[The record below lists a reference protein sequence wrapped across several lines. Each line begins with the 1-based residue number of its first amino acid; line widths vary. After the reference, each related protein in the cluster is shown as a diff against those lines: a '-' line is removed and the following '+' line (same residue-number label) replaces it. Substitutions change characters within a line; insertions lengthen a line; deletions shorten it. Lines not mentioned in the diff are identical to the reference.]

1 LTRPRADAMLLEMEN
16 VCDGCGK
23 PAMRLR
29 YFTSGAAVGR
39 WLCLDCAGGR
49 TRMTRLSRLVA
60 FRFRVAEVLPPGD
73 PTTAPAARLMM
84 AVDDVR
90 RAQILLVDAMERLDE
105 PAERHRAGGD
115 FLYAARLLF
124 SHLHEAG
131 HALRQ
136 LDAAARGD
144 DGENRING
152 LLAGEDHREG
162 RVALKAC
169 RRFFSAQGYW
179 ASLIPRVRNAIG
191 SHYDERVV
199 AELVKDEFTGDQLLE
214 STAAS
219 VGGLARMADPVVRAI
234 MTRLNSGD
242 FMADESQTQRVSQAL
257 DVTGNLTTFVDYL
270 FDALLRAHPDAIVE
284 KDTRIVDV
292 PPLIARAGE
301 AVETA
306 RSRLRGERPRG

>member
-1 LTRPRADAMLLEMEN
+1 
-16 VCDGCGK
+16 
-23 PAMRLR
+23 
-29 YFTSGAAVGR
+29 
-39 WLCLDCAGGR
+39 
-49 TRMTRLSRLVA
+49 
-60 FRFRVAEVLPPGD
+60 
-73 PTTAPAARLMM
+73 MM

-90 RAQILLVDAMERLDE
+90 RAQILLVDAMERLEE

-162 RVALKAC
+162 MVALKAC

-214 STAAS
+214 DPALAAE
-219 VGGLARMADPVVRAI
+219 GLADQRGGHRHVLGHQLSFYLAIAAGRGGGRMAGVSRA
-234 MTRLNSGD
+234 RRG
-242 FMADESQTQRVSQAL
+242 
-257 DVTGNLTTFVDYL
+257 
-270 FDALLRAHPDAIVE
+270 HVE
-284 KDTRIVDV
+284 
-292 PPLIARAGE
+292 G
-301 AVETA
+301 
-306 RSRLRGERPRG
+306 